1 MVSRDFKIY
10 LPEKYKK
17 VDKLKSLLIRGGNKE
32 RTNTFLLCLLQEL
45 KTAATLQD
53 NQNFLISF
61 LKKTPL
67 NTLGEKDPLKIID
80 KCLYNLMPAFILR
93 RTFVAGRFYNLPVPI
108 SNNHARFMA
117 SDWLRKSAFK
127 DVSNLP
133 VSTRLTHA
141 ISEVLNRTGSA
152 VASLKGYIEIALDQR
167 PFSRYIRKKRKI
179 VAISKR
185 GYAAYKLGKQY
196 KKSKKII
203 RLRRARKNRS
213 RLKVRSRLKIHS
225 RPKIR
230 SRPRSRS
237 RAKNHKKK

>member
-1 MVSRDFKIY
+1 MMSRDFKNY

-32 RTNTFLLCLLQEL
+32 RTNTFLLRLLQDL
-45 KTAATLQD
+45 KTAATIKN
-53 NQNFLISF
+53 NQNFIISF
-61 LKKTPL
+61 LSKNPL

-117 SDWLRKSAFK
+117 ADWLRKSAFK
-127 DVSNLP
+127 DVNSPLTVSNLL
-133 VSTRLTHA
+133 TRA
-141 ISEVLNRTGSA
+141 VAEVLNNTGSA
-152 VASLKGYIEIALDQR
+152 VASLKSYIEIALDQR

-203 RLRRARKNRS
+203 KLRRTRKNRS
-213 RLKVRSRLKIHS
+213 VKKSFRTQ
-225 RPKIR
+225 
-230 SRPRSRS
+230 
-237 RAKNHKKK
+237 HKKPRKKK

>member
-1 MVSRDFKIY
+1 MMSRDFKNY

-32 RTNTFLLCLLQEL
+32 RTNTFLLRLLQDL
-45 KTAATLQD
+45 KTAATIKN
-53 NQNFLISF
+53 NQNFIISF
-61 LKKTPL
+61 LSKNPL

-117 SDWLRKSAFK
+117 ADWLRKSAFK
-127 DVSNLP
+127 DVNSPLTVSNLL
-133 VSTRLTHA
+133 TRA
-141 ISEVLNRTGSA
+141 VAEVLNNTGSA
-152 VASLKGYIEIALDQR
+152 VASLKSYIEIALDQR

-203 RLRRARKNRS
+203 KLRRARKNRS
-213 RLKVRSRLKIHS
+213 VKKSFRTQ
-225 RPKIR
+225 
-230 SRPRSRS
+230 
-237 RAKNHKKK
+237 HKKPRKKK